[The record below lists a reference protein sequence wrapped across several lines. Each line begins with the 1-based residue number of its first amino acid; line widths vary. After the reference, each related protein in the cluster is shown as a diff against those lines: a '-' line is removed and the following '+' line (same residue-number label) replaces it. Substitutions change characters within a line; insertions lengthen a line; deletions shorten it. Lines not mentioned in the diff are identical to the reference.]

1 MTSIYDF
8 TVTDIKGKTI
18 SLNTFKGKSL
28 LIVNTAS
35 KCGFTKQYAEL
46 EAIYQRYQIKG
57 LEILA
62 FPCNQFGRQEPGTN
76 EDILNFCQT
85 RYNVSFPVFAKLDV
99 KGPTAHPLFQ
109 YLCREK
115 PGLLN
120 SKVIKWN
127 FTKFFVTK
135 EGHVSKRFAPKDTPQ
150 TVIKHISA
158 FFD

>member
-1 MTSIYDF
+1 MTNIYDF
-8 TVTDIKGKTI
+8 TVTDIKGKAV
-18 SLNTFKGKSL
+18 SLETFKGKSL

-46 EAIYQRYQIKG
+46 EAIYQRYQTKG

-62 FPCNQFGRQEPGTN
+62 FPCNQFGKQEPGTN
-76 EDILNFCQT
+76 DEILRFCQT
-85 RYNVSFPVFAKLDV
+85 RYHVSFPVFAKLDV

-109 YLCREK
+109 YLCQEK

-120 SKVIKWN
+120 SKTIKWN

-135 EGHVSKRFAPKDTPQ
+135 EGHVSKRFAPKDTPEK
-150 TVIKHISA
+150 VIKHIRT
-158 FFD
+158 FF